1 MRLKKLSTIIIAS
14 LISAVVMAVCLNKIV
29 YYSNHKEISI
39 TIQYTSDNYEQY
51 KLEVGDTLMLLKT
64 PVKDGYEFLGWYA
77 DENYL
82 VEYDFDT
89 PITKNTTIYAKMQK
103 L

>member
-14 LISAVVMAVCLNKIV
+14 IISAVVMAVCLNKIV

-39 TIQYTSDNYEQY
+39 TVKYSAENYEQY

-77 DENYL
+77 DEDYL
-82 VEYDFDT
+82 IEYDFDK